1 MGSKED
7 SQPSHGG
14 LQEKVCGVRS
24 SGGSPLLSSASLQ
37 ERGLITAGVAKGLLP
52 SPSWPPLSVISSM
65 LLAPPHPGSHVV
77 NVGLRGRQ
85 WSIFSCQSA
94 EPGSGQIFILPLD
107 QHSIEPMAGFEP
119 GSRSTKGLC

>member
-77 NVGLRGRQ
+77 NVGLREAVEHFLLSVCRARL
-85 WSIFSCQSA
+85 WTDFHFTPRPA
-94 EPGSGQIFILPLD
+94 
-107 QHSIEPMAGFEP
+107 QH
-119 GSRSTKGLC
+119 